1 MRDPYATGRDEG
13 AEIIDYVA
21 VLRRQLPLIA
31 ISVTVGLVLALIYS
45 MMKTPTY
52 TATAE
57 VLVRPPT
64 ATSSGLRPDQV
75 ISMDTEARLVTSA
88 PIAQLAQKS
97 LGTGQSVTQLLKH
110 VSVET
115 SADTFVLDVHFADQ
129 DAGEAAQGA
138 NAFAKAY
145 LDYRSAGAQQDI
157 AAQRQ
162 AIEDQ
167 LKDLRSK
174 ERDLRDIVENNDPA
188 SSAAVDAQDQLDD
201 LQVQFAVLASQLAN
215 IPTFVDAGDVI
226 LPATA
231 PTSASSPNVLLNV
244 LAGMFLGLF
253 VGVVIGFIRDRADD
267 RIHGRGGI
275 PSILQAPVLA
285 YVPRM
290 GRRRA
295 NERTNLLVVETD
307 PRGAA
312 AEAYRS
318 MRTSVMSIGRRREAK
333 VMAIV
338 SPGEQEGKSTTAAN
352 LAASLG
358 HADQQVA
365 VVCADMRRPRLHT
378 LFGVSN
384 ERGLSDVLLGTIEL
398 EDALI
403 RTDVLN
409 LSIIPGGQVPVRPAE
424 LLQSQA
430 MISMMEELR
439 EKFDFV
445 ILDCPPILG
454 LSDCLALVP
463 LADAT
468 IMVVEAERTRAGA
481 IADAVEQLD
490 HVNVTVEGVVLNAVR
505 VGRRGHHSYGY
516 FLAAPKHLEADV
528 VQANGDRQG
537 VAALEDRRASG
548 QKDKSKRTMPRAVG
562 SSDPDS

>member
-1 MRDPYATGRDEG
+1 MPPMPPDGSPIG
-13 AEIIDYVA
+13 AA
-21 VLRRQLPLIA
+21 F
-31 ISVTVGLVLALIYS
+31 
-45 MMKTPTY
+45 
-52 TATAE
+52 
-57 VLVRPPT
+57 
-64 ATSSGLRPDQV
+64 SGL
-75 ISMDTEARLVTSA
+75 SA
-88 PIAQLAQKS
+88 TTASVVRKS
-97 LGTGQSVTQLLKH
+97 
-110 VSVET
+110 
-115 SADTFVLDVHFADQ
+115 AAI
-129 DAGEAAQGA
+129 EAAFCSA
-138 NAFAKAY
+138 ERVTFAGS
-145 LDYRSAGAQQDI
+145 RI
-157 AAQRQ
+157 
-162 AIEDQ
+162 
-167 LKDLRSK
+167 
-174 ERDLRDIVENNDPA
+174 PA
-188 SSAAVDAQDQLDD
+188 
-201 LQVQFAVLASQLAN
+201 
-215 IPTFVDAGDVI
+215 
-226 LPATA
+226 
-231 PTSASSPNVLLNV
+231 LN
-244 LAGMFLGLF
+244 
-253 VGVVIGFIRDRADD
+253 
-267 RIHGRGGI
+267 
-275 PSILQAPVLA
+275 
-285 YVPRM
+285 
-290 GRRRA
+290 
-295 NERTNLLVVETD
+295 
-307 PRGAA
+307 
-312 AEAYRS
+312 
-318 MRTSVMSIGRRREAK
+318 
-333 VMAIV
+333 
-338 SPGEQEGKSTTAAN
+338 
-352 LAASLG
+352 
-358 HADQQVA
+358 
-365 VVCADMRRPRLHT
+365 MRRPRLHT